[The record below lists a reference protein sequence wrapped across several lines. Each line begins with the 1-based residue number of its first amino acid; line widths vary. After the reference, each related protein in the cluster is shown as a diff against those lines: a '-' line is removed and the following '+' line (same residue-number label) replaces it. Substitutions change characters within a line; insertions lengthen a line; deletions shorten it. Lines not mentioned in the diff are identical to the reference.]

1 VWEQGCACRGPD
13 WGHAGR
19 AVPGA
24 REAAWGGAK
33 GPRGD
38 HAQGRRRRPGGARGG
53 RKGGRRE
60 ERGAHLGIRRSAATI
75 HRITPRAKEVEER
88 EREVVVREKKM
99 R

>member
-1 VWEQGCACRGPD
+1 VRRDREGTTRRDGDAGQGA
-13 WGHAGR
+13 
-19 AVPGA
+19 
-24 REAAWGGAK
+24 
-33 GPRGD
+33 
-38 HAQGRRRRPGGARGG
+38 ARGG